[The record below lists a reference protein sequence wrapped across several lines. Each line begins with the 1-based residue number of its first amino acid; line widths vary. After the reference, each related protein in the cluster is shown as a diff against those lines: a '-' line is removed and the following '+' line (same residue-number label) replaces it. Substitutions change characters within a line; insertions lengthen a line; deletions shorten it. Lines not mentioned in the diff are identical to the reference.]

1 MNGTKET
8 TDGNVRK
15 DFPGGFV
22 GDKANKFTREGRTA
36 EENAMFD
43 WTSRLLHWR
52 QGNEVI
58 TQGKQTQFIPH
69 NGVYV
74 IARQYNGKN
83 VMTILNGRNSANKL
97 EVKRYAEIIGKQT
110 TARDVTTG
118 KTISLST
125 DVPLS
130 ARQAMVL
137 EF

>member
-1 MNGTKET
+1 
-8 TDGNVRK
+8 
-15 DFPGGFV
+15 
-22 GDKANKFTREGRTA
+22 
-36 EENAMFD
+36 MFD

-74 IARQYNGKN
+74 IDSQSMVKN

>member
-1 MNGTKET
+1 
-8 TDGNVRK
+8 
-15 DFPGGFV
+15 
-22 GDKANKFTREGRTA
+22 
-36 EENAMFD
+36 
-43 WTSRLLHWR
+43 
-52 QGNEVI
+52 
-58 TQGKQTQFIPH
+58 
-69 NGVYV
+69 
-74 IARQYNGKN
+74 
-83 VMTILNGRNSANKL
+83 MTILNGRNSANKL